1 MNKNKY
7 SVQIKTLVI
16 AVLMSLTM
24 SATAAVESTD
34 PIKLTLHD
42 WTGQYLTTSFEE
54 GGLQHRL
61 CAGRLHCPVCRAGI
75 R

>member
-7 SVQIKTLVI
+7 SVQIKTSVI

-42 WTGQYLTTSFEE
+42 WTGQYLTTNIM
-54 GGLQHRL
+54 G
-61 CAGRLHCPVCRAGI
+61 
-75 R
+75 